1 MGDGQ
6 LDHNIP
12 KLNVYRDPSV
22 RKLFQEKAW
31 YSIIKDGNVLIMIRA
46 LSAVW
51 VPCYT
56 KPLSKIR
63 LWIRISYASNEQEQF
78 VKVGKLCVRILSKL

>member
-22 RKLFQEKAW
+22 KKLFEGKAW
-31 YSIIKDGNVLIMIRA
+31 YSMIKNGDVLIMIRA
-46 LSAVW
+46 PLAAW

-56 KPLSKIR
+56 EPLSKIT
-63 LWIRISYASNEQEQF
+63 LWIRIS
-78 VKVGKLCVRILSKL
+78 